1 MENEKNEMKQ
11 NAAQQSLIG
20 QAGQLAKSP
29 MAEELM
35 NQMQGQQQNDGQQ
48 QQPSPEAPPSPEA

>member
-1 MENEKNEMKQ
+1 MKREKDEMKQ

-35 NQMQGQQQNDGQQ
+35 TQMQQQNDGQQ
-48 QQPSPEAPPSPEA
+48 QSPPEAPPSPEA

>member
-1 MENEKNEMKQ
+1 MQKEKDEMKQ

-35 NQMQGQQQNDGQQ
+35 IQIQEQNDGQQ
-48 QQPSPEAPPSPEA
+48 QQAPPETPPSPEA